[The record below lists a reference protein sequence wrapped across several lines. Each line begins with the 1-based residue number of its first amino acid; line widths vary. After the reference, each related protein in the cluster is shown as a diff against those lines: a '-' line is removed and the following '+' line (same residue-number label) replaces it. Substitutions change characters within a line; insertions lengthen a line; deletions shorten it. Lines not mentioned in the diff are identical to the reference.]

1 MSPTQLALYC
11 RDNVLDSANSIVYAL
26 RIKFYLPEKYPHR
39 RDNISVVDNML
50 LTQSLSVVSIGK
62 RHC

>member
-39 RDNISVVDNML
+39 RDNISVVDNM
-50 LTQSLSVVSIGK
+50 
-62 RHC
+62 